1 VSTELPNS
9 LNSSNSFHIRR
20 LSPSDVAGF
29 RSIRLEALR
38 NAPEAFGSTFE
49 RESSESLQY
58 FVDRLER
65 NVVFGGFFGDSLAGV
80 AGFYRQE
87 GIKMSHKGVLWGMY
101 LKPEARGSGLA
112 PILVERLLEHASQ
125 EVEQVQL
132 TVVASN
138 PRAIRFYERMGFV
151 AYGLE
156 KEALKDKDAYFDE
169 VLMVKFLRKTE

>member
-1 VSTELPNS
+1 VSPELLNS
-9 LNSSNSFHIRR
+9 LNSSNSFNIRR
-20 LSPSDVAGF
+20 LSRSDAAGF
-29 RSIRLEALR
+29 RSLRLEALR

-49 RESSESLQY
+49 RESSEPPQY

-65 NVVFGGFFGDSLAGV
+65 NVVFGGFFGGSLVGV
-80 AGFYRQE
+80 AGFYRHE

-112 PILVERLLEHASQ
+112 PILVERLLEYASK

-169 VLMVKFLRKTE
+169 ILMVKFLSREQ